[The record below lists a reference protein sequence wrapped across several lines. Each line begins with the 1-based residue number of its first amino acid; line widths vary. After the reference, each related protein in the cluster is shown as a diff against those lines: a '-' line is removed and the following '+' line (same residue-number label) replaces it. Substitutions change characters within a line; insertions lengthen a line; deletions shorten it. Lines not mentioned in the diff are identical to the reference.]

1 MICFEH
7 DFASHSGWDFI
18 LARMPWGRMQKT
30 AAKGKTVETD
40 FAYAKG
46 GVISGGLVVEW
57 KGGRLARI

>member
-1 MICFEH
+1 
-7 DFASHSGWDFI
+7 
-18 LARMPWGRMQKT
+18 MPWGRMQKT